1 MPKSKT
7 FPHDASYKDFFSYP
21 AMVASLL
28 RDFVHEPFV
37 PEMDFG
43 TLERLSGE
51 YVGKGF
57 IKGFSD
63 MVWRVR
69 WRERDWCYVAL
80 LLEFQSAPDP
90 LMPLRLSVYTGQ
102 LLLRLAKEDKTLRAG
117 SFPGVLPIVLY
128 TSDAPW
134 NAPPDTLNMFGSL
147 PEALWAYLLRQKYV
161 LIDLCRLDAG
171 RPELRD
177 SLLGQLA
184 RFRQAKRFEE
194 VQGVLVDMARVLGK
208 HPELQRVFAV
218 WTTLWLEYSGVPGN
232 WGRELNTIEE
242 VSEMLSI
249 DVARWREE
257 FLAQGRAEGRA
268 EGRTEGRAENQKAT
282 ALQMLRM
289 GRFSFTLED
298 IAEITRLSLEEVR
311 ALAEKNAS

>member
-1 MPKSKT
+1 
-7 FPHDASYKDFFSYP
+7 
-21 AMVASLL
+21 
-28 RDFVHEPFV
+28 
-37 PEMDFG
+37 
-43 TLERLSGE
+43 
-51 YVGKGF
+51 
-57 IKGFSD
+57 
-63 MVWRVR
+63 
-69 WRERDWCYVAL
+69 
-80 LLEFQSAPDP
+80 
-90 LMPLRLSVYTGQ
+90 
-102 LLLRLAKEDKTLRAG
+102 
-117 SFPGVLPIVLY
+117 
-128 TSDAPW
+128 
-134 NAPPDTLNMFGSL
+134 MFGSL

-289 GRFSFTLED
+289 GEFTLEK

-311 ALAEKNAS
+311 ALAEKNAL

>member
-1 MPKSKT
+1 M
-7 FPHDASYKDFFSYP
+7 
-21 AMVASLL
+21 
-28 RDFVHEPFV
+28 
-37 PEMDFG
+37 
-43 TLERLSGE
+43 
-51 YVGKGF
+51 
-57 IKGFSD
+57 
-63 MVWRVR
+63 
-69 WRERDWCYVAL
+69 
-80 LLEFQSAPDP
+80 
-90 LMPLRLSVYTGQ
+90 
-102 LLLRLAKEDKTLRAG
+102 RAG

-268 EGRTEGRAENQKAT
+268 EGRTEGREEGALEEKKAT